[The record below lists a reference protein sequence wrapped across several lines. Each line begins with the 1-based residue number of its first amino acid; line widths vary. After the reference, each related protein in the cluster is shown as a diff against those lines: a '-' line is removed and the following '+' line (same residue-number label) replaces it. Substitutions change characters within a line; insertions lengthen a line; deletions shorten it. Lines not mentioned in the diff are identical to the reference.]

1 MQKLPFSDLS
11 YHIFKKNK
19 YFKNDYNMYT
29 SIKKLH
35 LMLSVYTKI
44 DNNIFKHIKD
54 VVNNGKSN
62 LSLFTNQSCQFCF
75 LFQKKGTAFV
85 KVCLSLQSL
94 VTSRQKYSYK
104 MKFLK
109 QQQKSFWCSIWSGVW
124 WNQHWLTVKHI
135 KSKQSR
141 ESI

>member
-75 LFQKKGTAFV
+75 LFQKKV
-85 KVCLSLQSL
+85 QLL
-94 VTSRQKYSYK
+94 
-104 MKFLK
+104 
-109 QQQKSFWCSIWSGVW
+109 
-124 WNQHWLTVKHI
+124 
-135 KSKQSR
+135 
-141 ESI
+141 

>member
-1 MQKLPFSDLS
+1 
-11 YHIFKKNK
+11 
-19 YFKNDYNMYT
+19 
-29 SIKKLH
+29 
-35 LMLSVYTKI
+35 MLSVYTKI

-75 LFQKKGTAFV
+75 LFSEKGTAFV

-94 VTSRQKYSYK
+94 VTSHQNYSYK

-109 QQQKSFWCSIWSGVW
+109 QQQKRF
-124 WNQHWLTVKHI
+124 
-135 KSKQSR
+135 
-141 ESI
+141 